1 MKNICYYGILLIDAE
16 KYYGC
21 GETLFKAASGISF
34 NVCKGEFISIMG
46 SPGSGK
52 TSLLNIIAGI
62 VPVTSGHI
70 IIDGKDISQ
79 MDSDERAGIRK
90 NNISFIFQDY
100 NLIDTLTIKENAC
113 LSLIM
118 DKRNKKENFKKADE
132 ILTWLGI
139 YNIKDRYPDQVSG
152 GKKQLCACAR
162 ALINNPKYL
171 FADEPSGALDTHST
185 VNLMEIFKTINNKYQ
200 VTILMTTHN
209 PVSASFSSRVLF
221 LEKGKITYELYRGN
235 KDNVQMLKEIL
246 NIQKI

>member
-1 MKNICYYGILLIDAE
+1 MESVIQVIDAE
-16 KYYGC
+16 KYYSN
-21 GETLFKAASGISF
+21 GEDIFKAVGRISF
-34 NVCKGEFISIMG
+34 NVCRGEFISIMG

-79 MDSDERAGIRK
+79 MDSDERAGMRR
-90 NNISFIFQDY
+90 NNTSFIFQDY

-118 DKRNKKENFKKADE
+118 DKRGKKETLKKADE
-132 ILTWLGI
+132 MLTLLGI
-139 YNIKDRYPDQVSG
+139 YNIKDRYPYQVSG
-152 GKKQLCACAR
+152 GQKQLCACAR
-162 ALINNPKYL
+162 ALISSPKYL
-171 FADEPSGALDTHST
+171 FADEPSGALDTHSS
-185 VNLMEIFKTINNKYQ
+185 VNLMEIFKTVNNKFQ
-200 VTILMTTHN
+200 VTILMAAHN

-221 LEKGKITYELYRGN
+221 LEKGKIAYELYRGN
-235 KDNVQMLKEIL
+235 KDNAQMLKEIL

>member
-1 MKNICYYGILLIDAE
+1 MENAIQVIDAE
-16 KYYGC
+16 KYYSN
-21 GETLFKAASGISF
+21 GEDIFKAVGRISF
-34 NVCKGEFISIMG
+34 NVCRGEFISIMG

-62 VPVTSGHI
+62 VPVTSGHV

-79 MDSDERAGIRK
+79 MDSDGRAGMRR
-90 NNISFIFQDY
+90 NNTSFIFQDY

-118 DKRNKKENFKKADE
+118 YKRGKKETLKKADE
-132 ILTWLGI
+132 MLTWLGI
-139 YNIKDRYPDQVSG
+139 YNIKDRYPYQVSG
-152 GKKQLCACAR
+152 GQKQLCACAR
-162 ALINNPKYL
+162 ALISSPKYL
-171 FADEPSGALDTHST
+171 FADEPSGALDTHSS
-185 VNLMEIFKTINNKYQ
+185 VNLMEVFKTVNNKFQ
-200 VTILMTTHN
+200 VTILMAAHN

-235 KDNVQMLKEIL
+235 KDNAQMLKEIL

>member
-1 MKNICYYGILLIDAE
+1 MENAIQVIDAE
-16 KYYGC
+16 KYYSN
-21 GETLFKAASGISF
+21 GEDIFKAVGRISF
-34 NVCKGEFISIMG
+34 NVCRGEFISIMG

-62 VPVTSGHI
+62 VPVTSGHV

-79 MDSDERAGIRK
+79 MDSDGRAGMRR
-90 NNISFIFQDY
+90 NNTSFIFQDY

-118 DKRNKKENFKKADE
+118 DKRGKKETLKKADE
-132 ILTWLGI
+132 ILTLLGI

-152 GKKQLCACAR
+152 GQKQLCACAR
-162 ALINNPKYL
+162 ALISSPKYL
-171 FADEPSGALDTHST
+171 FADEPSGALDTHTS
-185 VNLMEIFKTINNKYQ
+185 VNLMEIFKTINNKFQ
-200 VTILMTTHN
+200 VTILMAAHN

-221 LEKGKITYELYRGN
+221 LEKGKISYELYRGN
-235 KDNVQMLKEIL
+235 KDNAQMLKEIL

>member
-1 MKNICYYGILLIDAE
+1 MENAIQVIDAE
-16 KYYGC
+16 KYYSN
-21 GETLFKAASGISF
+21 GEDIFKAVGRISF
-34 NVCKGEFISIMG
+34 NVCRGEFISIME

-62 VPVTSGHI
+62 VPVTSGHV

-79 MDSDERAGIRK
+79 MDSDGRAGMRR
-90 NNISFIFQDY
+90 NNTSFIFQDY

-118 DKRNKKENFKKADE
+118 DKRGKKETLKKADE
-132 ILTWLGI
+132 MLTWLGI
-139 YNIKDRYPDQVSG
+139 YNIKDRYPYQVSG
-152 GKKQLCACAR
+152 GQKQLCACAR
-162 ALINNPKYL
+162 ALISSPKYL
-171 FADEPSGALDTHST
+171 FADEPSGALDTHSS
-185 VNLMEIFKTINNKYQ
+185 VNLMEVFKTVNNKFQ
-200 VTILMTTHN
+200 VTILMAAHN

-235 KDNVQMLKEIL
+235 KDNAQMLKEIL